1 MHRFT
6 NPTATNLALF
16 KEFIAMMQHYKES
29 KQDNPNFNEP
39 EALVD
44 LYNDLC
50 RVYDKAS

>member
-1 MHRFT
+1 MYRAT
-6 NPTATNLALF
+6 NTTAMNLALF
-16 KEFIAMMQHYKES
+16 KQFMAKMQHHKES

-50 RVYDKAS
+50 RVYDQAS